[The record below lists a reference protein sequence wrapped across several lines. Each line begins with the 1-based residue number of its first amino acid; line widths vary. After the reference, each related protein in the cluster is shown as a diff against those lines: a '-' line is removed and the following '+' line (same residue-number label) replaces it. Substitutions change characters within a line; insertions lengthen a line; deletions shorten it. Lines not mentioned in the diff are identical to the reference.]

1 MGPLAGRDA
10 VHPRTAYAGPVV
22 TEEEELAG
30 EFETQRS
37 YLHAIAFRM
46 LGSHADAD
54 DAVQEAWLRLGR
66 TGGDGIEDLRGWLTT
81 VTSRIC
87 LDALCRRG
95 VRGEQPLELSV
106 GILPLE
112 AAGDPRSDPESR
124 LSSAIPSASRC
135 TSLWTPS
142 PRRSGCRSYSTT
154 CSRSRS
160 TRSPPSSTG
169 ALRPPRCWPA
179 GSAATALQLLPRL
192 QGHSMRPTLLGTQ
205 LLYEPG
211 PKWIGT
217 CCSAGRVAAPNRDTP
232 IIPSSVMLSMI
243 SVSTLISVPES
254 FHCCYA
260 GVRGVRPECGR
271 WWRVVGGS
279 GPG

>member
-30 EFETQRS
+30 EFETHRS

-95 VRGEQPLELSV
+95 CGASSRSSSASAYFLWRRRGSAERSGEQALLGDSV
-106 GILPLE
+106 GLALYVVM
-112 AAGDPRSDPESR
+112 DS
-124 LSSAIPSASRC
+124 
-135 TSLWTPS
+135 S

-192 QGHSMRPTLLGTQ
+192 QGHSTRPTLLGTQ

-211 PKWIGT
+211 PK
-217 CCSAGRVAAPNRDTP
+217 
-232 IIPSSVMLSMI
+232 
-243 SVSTLISVPES
+243 
-254 FHCCYA
+254 
-260 GVRGVRPECGR
+260 
-271 WWRVVGGS
+271 
-279 GPG
+279 